1 MWQETKTPLLIYAT
15 EDALNTQKAA
25 LNGQLER
32 FVKAENKAFR
42 QELTQETRNR
52 EETNKQQFV
61 DPISPSKRKH
71 RSDSMDSM
79 NSNRASLGSDAGNG
93 FDIPFEDQS
102 DRPSVEMRDFSAS
115 NIGFNQQ
122 YATEDATMAAPPG
135 FPPRNSDG
143 DAMEHMSATMTPNT
157 VSAEGDDVPEPKSAL
172 GQSSTVTAETLAAA
186 SNTSKEPE
194 MQELVHPPS
203 ITRPSQSPERTRR
216 DSIMDMDNFDQ
227 HAS

>member
-93 FDIPFEDQS
+93 FDNPFEDQS
-102 DRPSVEMRDFSAS
+102 DKPSVEMVDFTTS
-115 NIGFNQQ
+115 NMGFNQQ
-122 YATEDATMAAPPG
+122 SATEDANLADAPG
-135 FPPRNSDG
+135 LPPRNPNA
-143 DAMEHMSATMTPNT
+143 DATDNASATMTPNT
-157 VSAEGDDVPEPKSAL
+157 FSAEGDDVPSAKT
-172 GQSSTVTAETLAAA
+172 GQEQSSSVTREPHAAA
-186 SNTSKEPE
+186 SKEPE
-194 MQELVHPPS
+194 IRS
-203 ITRPSQSPERTRR
+203 IRKGSV
-216 DSIMDMDNFDQ
+216 
-227 HAS
+227 